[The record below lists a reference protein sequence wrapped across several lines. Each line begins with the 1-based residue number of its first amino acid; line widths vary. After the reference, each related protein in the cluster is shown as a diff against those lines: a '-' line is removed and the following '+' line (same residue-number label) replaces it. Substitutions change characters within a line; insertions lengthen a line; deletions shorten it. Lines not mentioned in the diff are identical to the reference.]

1 MKTSSS
7 RHEIQLVTFLLDGQ
21 GYCVDVMSVR
31 EIICMTDITKTTTAA
46 QYVEGIINLRGT
58 IVPIISLRKRFGMA
72 DTAHDIN
79 TCIAI
84 MDLAGQLT
92 GFIVDEVEDV
102 IRVKREQIQPPAEAV
117 EQEWMEGIVYLDQ
130 KIVMVMNPE
139 HLA

>member
-72 DTAHDIN
+72 DTEHDVN

-102 IRVKREQIQPPAEAV
+102 IRIKREQIQPPAEAV

-130 KIVMVMNPE
+130 KIVLVMNPE